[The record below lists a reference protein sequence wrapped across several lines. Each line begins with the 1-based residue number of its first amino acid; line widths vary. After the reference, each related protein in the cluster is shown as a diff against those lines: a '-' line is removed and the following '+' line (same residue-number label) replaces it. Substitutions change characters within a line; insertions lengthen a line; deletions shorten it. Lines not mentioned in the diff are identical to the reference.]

1 LKILGIACHNSLTK
15 PPGAY
20 DNVRI
25 HNVCTPGSRQQK
37 ADSSRFA
44 SVEGDEIGVSLPRQP

>member
-1 LKILGIACHNSLTK
+1 LAKAS
-15 PPGAY
+15 GAY

-25 HNVCTPGSRQQK
+25 HNVCRPGSRQQK

-44 SVEGDEIGVSLPRQP
+44 SVEGDEIGISLPRHP